1 MTSKLKTDVLET
13 VSGSGTIALTNQ
25 LTGMTT
31 ASLPSGSLLQTT
43 GVTNIHSSTIQTAS
57 TSYVDS
63 GLANG
68 TITPLSAGS
77 SFVVTF
83 NGFIPHHNGDAGNVG
98 CQWKVYRSVNGGS
111 YVAYDSSTVDGGVRT
126 EGMSNAS
133 WLDLNCSCQIFDTPT
148 YTLGNVINYR
158 LYFSKILSQ
167 SGTAHLHHVGGVL
180 SGGKSITSTSIIQ
193 EFKG

>member
-68 TITPLSAGS
+68 TITPLGAGS

-83 NGFIPHHNGDAGNVG
+83 NGFLPHHNGDAGNSG

-111 YVAYDSSTVDGGVRT
+111 YAAYDSSTADGGVRT

-158 LYFSKILSQ
+158 LYFSKILAQ
-167 SGTAHLHHVGGVL
+167 SGGAHLHHQGGVL
-180 SGGKSITSTSIIQ
+180 SGGKSITMTSIIQ

>member
-25 LTGMTT
+25 LSGMTS
-31 ASLPSGSLLQTT
+31 ASVPSGSLLQTT

-68 TITPLSAGS
+68 TITPLGAGS

-83 NGFIPHHNGDAGNVG
+83 NGFIPHHNGDAGN
-98 CQWKVYRSVNGGS
+98 
-111 YVAYDSSTVDGGVRT
+111 
-126 EGMSNAS
+126 
-133 WLDLNCSCQIFDTPT
+133 
-148 YTLGNVINYR
+148 
-158 LYFSKILSQ
+158 
-167 SGTAHLHHVGGVL
+167 
-180 SGGKSITSTSIIQ
+180 
-193 EFKG
+193 